1 LIENTCK
8 HFLLRAR
15 SSTHVSRI
23 LLNGGPHELFFFW
36 VYAAVINFKNAE
48 AGAKAL
54 QQAQNVGFYCELLSE
69 KRYLPA
75 PLASPFPMNLLLPSP
90 LLVLQSAT

>member
-1 LIENTCK
+1 MQALVVACAQFYTCIK
-8 HFLLRAR
+8 NLTQWWPTRTVR
-15 SSTHVSRI
+15 
-23 LLNGGPHELFFFW
+23 LF
-36 VYAAVINFKNAE
+36 VYAAVINFINAE

-54 QQAQNVGFYCELLSE
+54 QQAQNVGFDCELLSE

-75 PLASPFPMNLLLPSP
+75 PLASPFPMNLLQQSP

>member
-1 LIENTCK
+1 MAHTNCS
-8 HFLLRAR
+8 FLC
-15 SSTHVSRI
+15 
-23 LLNGGPHELFFFW
+23 

-54 QQAQNVGFYCELLSE
+54 QQAQNVGFDCELLSE

-75 PLASPFPMNLLLPSP
+75 PLAFLPF
-90 LLVLQSAT
+90 Q

>member
-1 LIENTCK
+1 VAHTNCS
-8 HFLLRAR
+8 FLC
-15 SSTHVSRI
+15 
-23 LLNGGPHELFFFW
+23 

-54 QQAQNVGFYCELLSE
+54 QQAQNVGFDCELLSE

-75 PLASPFPMNLLLPSP
+75 PLAFLPF
-90 LLVLQSAT
+90 Q

>member
-1 LIENTCK
+1 M
-8 HFLLRAR
+8 LLRPR

-23 LLNGGPHELFFFW
+23 LLNGGPHDFFF
-36 VYAAVINFKNAE
+36 YAAVINFKNAE

-54 QQAQNVGFYCELLSE
+54 QQAQNVGFDCELLSE

-75 PLASPFPMNLLLPSP
+75 PLASPFPMNMLLASP
-90 LLVLQSAT
+90 LLVLQSAS